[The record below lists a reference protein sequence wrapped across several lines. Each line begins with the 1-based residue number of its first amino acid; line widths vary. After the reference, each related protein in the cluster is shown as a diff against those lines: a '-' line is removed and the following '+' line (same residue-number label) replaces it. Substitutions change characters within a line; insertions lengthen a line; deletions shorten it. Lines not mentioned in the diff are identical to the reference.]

1 MHEARLVRDLLAKIE
16 EIADEEHADH
26 VEGVKIEIGAMSH
39 VTPESLEGH
48 FELLTHHSPCEH
60 AHLEF
65 TKSTDVAAPHAYD
78 IRLVSVT
85 VEEQ

>member
-1 MHEARLVRDLLAKIE
+1 MHEARLMRDIVAKLE

-26 VEGVKIEIGAMSH
+26 IDGVQIEIGAMSH

-48 FELLTHHSPCEH
+48 FELLTHHSPAEH

-65 TKSTDVAAPHAYD
+65 TKSTNVAAPDAYD
-78 IRLVSVT
+78 VRLVSVT
-85 VEEQ
+85 VEQ